1 MYERGIKLM
10 SNERNGFSSRLG
22 FVLATAGSAVGLGN
36 IWRFPYLAAKYG
48 GGTFLLIYLILTL
61 TFGFTLMITEVALG
75 RKAGT
80 SAINAFGHFRKKY
93 TFIGYL
99 TSIIPF
105 IIFPYYC
112 VIGGWVTKYALISLQ
127 GRIHEATSD
136 TFFTEFIG
144 KTTEPM
150 ICLLVFLVITT
161 VVVAGG
167 VKGGIERVSTILM
180 PVLIIL
186 LIGVSVFC
194 ITRPGAMAGVVYY
207 LKPNLSDLSPKTFLA
222 ALGQLFYSM
231 SLAMGIMITFGS
243 YMPRKSDLEQSV
255 TQVECFD
262 TGVAFLAGLMIVP
275 AVFVFSNGDSSMLA
289 KGPSLMFV
297 MLPKVFDSMSFSNGI
312 AMVFFVLVLLAALTS
327 SISLLETLVA
337 VLMDKFQMKRSTAC
351 ITMFIIALLMA
362 VPSSLGFGVWSGI
375 KILGFDFLDFFD
387 FISNSVL
394 MPIAAFLTCI
404 FVAYVIKP
412 ETIINEVES
421 SGKFKR
427 KPLFLVMIKY
437 IAPICI
443 IAILIFSILEGM
455 GIITV

>member
-1 MYERGIKLM
+1 M
-10 SNERNGFSSRLG
+10 SNERSGFSSRLG

-48 GGTFLLIYLILTL
+48 GGTFLLTYLILTL
-61 TFGFTLMITEVALG
+61 TFGFSLMITEVALG
-75 RKAGT
+75 RRSGT
-80 SAINAFGHFRKKY
+80 SAIRAFGHFSKKY

-99 TSIIPF
+99 TTLIPF

-127 GRIHEATSD
+127 GGIHNAASD
-136 TFFTEFIG
+136 TFFTGFIS
-144 KTTEPM
+144 KSTEPM
-150 ICLLVFLVITT
+150 ICVLVFLLVTT
-161 VVVAGG
+161 L
-167 VKGGIERVSTILM
+167 VKPSLKDFSPTTI
-180 PVLIIL
+180 
-186 LIGVSVFC
+186 
-194 ITRPGAMAGVVYY
+194 
-207 LKPNLSDLSPKTFLA
+207 LA

-231 SLAMGIMITFGS
+231 SLAMGIMVTFGS
-243 YMPRKSDLEQSV
+243 YMPKKADLEKSV
-255 TQVECFD
+255 TQVEIFD

-297 MLPKVFDSMSFSNGI
+297 MLPKVFNSMAFSSII
-312 AMVFFVLVLLAALTS
+312 AAVFFILVLLAALTS

-337 VLMDKFQMKRSTAC
+337 VLMDKFHMKRGTAC
-351 ITMFIIALLMA
+351 ITMFIIALLLA
-362 VPSSLGFGVWSGI
+362 VPSSLGFGAWSNI
-375 KILGFDFLDFFD
+375 TILGFDFLDFFD

-404 FVAYVIKP
+404 FVGYIIKP
-412 ETIINEVES
+412 KEIINEVES
-421 SGKFKR
+421 SGEFKR

-443 IAILIFSILEGM
+443 VAILVFSVLEGL
-455 GIITV
+455 GFITV

>member
-1 MYERGIKLM
+1 M

-36 IWRFPYLAAKYG
+36 IWRF
-48 GGTFLLIYLILTL
+48 
-61 TFGFTLMITEVALG
+61 
-75 RKAGT
+75 
-80 SAINAFGHFRKKY
+80 
-93 TFIGYL
+93 
-99 TSIIPF
+99 PF

-362 VPSSLGFGVWSGI
+362 VPSSLGFGVWNGI

-412 ETIINEVES
+412 EAIINEVES

>member
-1 MYERGIKLM
+1 MSHER
-10 SNERNGFSSRLG
+10 SGFSSRIG

-48 GGTFLLIYLILTL
+48 GGSFLLIYLILTL
-61 TFGFTLMITEVALG
+61 TFGFALMITEVALG

-80 SAINAFGHFRKKY
+80 SAINAFGHFNKKY

-99 TSIIPF
+99 TSFIPF

-112 VIGGWVTKYALISLQ
+112 VIGGWVSKYVMVSLQ
-127 GRIHEATSD
+127 GQIHAASSD
-136 TFFTEFIG
+136 DFFTGFIG
-144 KTTEPM
+144 KTQEP
-150 ICLLVFLVITT
+150 ILYLLVFLLITT
-161 VVVAGG
+161 IIVAFG
-167 VKGGIERVSTILM
+167 VKGGIERVSTFLM
-180 PVLIIL
+180 PVLIVL
-186 LIGVSVFC
+186 LIGVSIFC
-194 ITRPGAMAGVVYY
+194 ITRPGALAGVIYY
-207 LKPNLSDLSPKTFLA
+207 LKPSLKHLGPTTFLA

-243 YMPRKSDLEQSV
+243 YMPKKSDLEKSV

-297 MLPKVFDSMSFSNGI
+297 MLPKVFDSMAFSNGI
-312 AMVFFVLVLLAALTS
+312 GAVFFILVLLAALTS

-337 VLMDKFQMKRSTAC
+337 VLMDKFHMRRIPAV
-351 ITMFIIALLMA
+351 ILLFFIALLMA
-362 VPSSLGFGVWSGI
+362 LPSSLGYGALSGVTI
-375 KILGFDFLDFFD
+375 IGFSILDFFD
-387 FISNSVL
+387 FLSNSVL

-404 FVAYVIKP
+404 FTAYVIKP
-412 ETIINEVES
+412 DIIVNEVES
-421 SGKFKR
+421 SGKFHR

-437 IAPICI
+437 IAPLCI
-443 IAILIFSILEGM
+443 IAILIFSVLEGLGM
-455 GIITV
+455 ITV

>member
-1 MYERGIKLM
+1 M

-48 GGTFLLIYLILTL
+48 GGTFLLTYLILTL
-61 TFGFTLMITEVALG
+61 TFGFSLMITEVALG
-75 RKAGT
+75 RRAGT
-80 SAINAFGHFRKKY
+80 SAIRAFGHFSKKY

-99 TSIIPF
+99 TTLIPF

-127 GRIHEATSD
+127 GGIHNAASD
-136 TFFTEFIG
+136 TFFTGFIS
-144 KTTEPM
+144 KSTEPM
-150 ICLLVFLVITT
+150 ICVLVFLLVTT
-161 VVVAGG
+161 LVVAGG
-167 VKGGIERVSTILM
+167 VKGGVERVSTVMM

-186 LIGVSVFC
+186 LIGVSLFC
-194 ITRPGAMAGVVYY
+194 ITRPGAMDGVAYY
-207 LKPNLSDLSPKTFLA
+207 LKPSLKDFSPTTILA

-231 SLAMGIMITFGS
+231 SLAMGIMVTFGS
-243 YMPRKSDLEQSV
+243 YMPKKADLEKSV
-255 TQVECFD
+255 TQVEIFD

-297 MLPKVFDSMSFSNGI
+297 MLPKVFNSMAFSSII
-312 AMVFFVLVLLAALTS
+312 AAVFFILVLLAALTS
-327 SISLLETLVA
+327 
-337 VLMDKFQMKRSTAC
+337 
-351 ITMFIIALLMA
+351 
-362 VPSSLGFGVWSGI
+362 LGFGAWSNI
-375 KILGFDFLDFFD
+375 TILGFDFLDFFD

-404 FVAYVIKP
+404 FVGYIIKP
-412 ETIINEVES
+412 KEIINEVES
-421 SGKFKR
+421 SGEFKR

-443 IAILIFSILEGM
+443 VAILVFSVLEGL
-455 GIITV
+455 GFITV

>member
-1 MYERGIKLM
+1 M
-10 SNERNGFSSRLG
+10 SNERSGFSSRLG

-48 GGTFLLIYLILTL
+48 GGTFLLTYLILTL
-61 TFGFTLMITEVALG
+61 TFGFSLMITEVALG

-80 SAINAFGHFRKKY
+80 SAIRAFGHFSKKH

-99 TSIIPF
+99 TTIIPF

-127 GRIHEATSD
+127 GGIHNAASD
-136 TFFTEFIG
+136 TFFTGFIS
-144 KTTEPM
+144 KSAEPM
-150 ICLLVFLVITT
+150 ICVLVFLIATT

-167 VKGGIERVSTILM
+167 VKGGVERVR
-180 PVLIIL
+180 
-186 LIGVSVFC
+186 
-194 ITRPGAMAGVVYY
+194 RPGAMAGVAYY
-207 LKPNLSDLSPKTFLA
+207 LKPSLKGFGPTTILA

-243 YMPRKSDLEQSV
+243 YMPKKADLEKSV
-255 TQVECFD
+255 TQVEIFD

-297 MLPKVFDSMSFSNGI
+297 MLPKVFNSMAFSSVI
-312 AMVFFVLVLLAALTS
+312 AAVFFILVLLAALTS

-337 VLMDKFQMKRSTAC
+337 VLMDKFHMKRGTAC
-351 ITMFIIALLMA
+351 ITMFIIALLLA
-362 VPSSLGFGVWSGI
+362 VPSSLGFGAWSNI
-375 KILGFDFLDFFD
+375 TILGFDFLDFFD

-394 MPIAAFLTCI
+394 MPIAAFLTCL
-404 FVAYVIKP
+404 FVGYIIKP
-412 ETIINEVES
+412 KVIVDEVES
-421 SGKFKR
+421 SGEFKR
-427 KPLFLVMIKY
+427 KSLFLIMVKY

-443 IAILIFSILEGM
+443 VAILVFSVLEGL
-455 GIITV
+455 GFITV

>member
-1 MYERGIKLM
+1 M
-10 SNERNGFSSRLG
+10 SNERSGFSSRLG

-48 GGTFLLIYLILTL
+48 GGTFLLTYLILTL
-61 TFGFTLMITEVALG
+61 TFGFSLMITEVALG

-80 SAINAFGHFRKKY
+80 SAIRAFGHFNKKH

-99 TSIIPF
+99 TTIIPF

-127 GRIHEATSD
+127 GGIHNAASD
-136 TFFTEFIG
+136 TFFTGFIS
-144 KTTEPM
+144 KSAEPM
-150 ICLLVFLVITT
+150 ICVLVFLIATT

-167 VKGGIERVSTILM
+167 VKGGVERVSTIMM
-180 PVLIIL
+180 PVLIVL
-186 LIGVSVFC
+186 LIGVSLFC
-194 ITRPGAMAGVVYY
+194 ITRPGAMAGVAYY
-207 LKPNLSDLSPKTFLA
+207 LKPSLKGFGPTTILA

-243 YMPRKSDLEQSV
+243 YMPKKADLEKSV
-255 TQVECFD
+255 TQVEIFD

-297 MLPKVFDSMSFSNGI
+297 MLPKVFDSMAFSSVI
-312 AMVFFVLVLLAALTS
+312 AAVFFILVLLAALTS

-337 VLMDKFQMKRSTAC
+337 VLMDKFHMKRGTAC
-351 ITMFIIALLMA
+351 ITMFIIALLLA
-362 VPSSLGFGVWSGI
+362 VPSSLGFGAWSNI
-375 KILGFDFLDFFD
+375 TILGFDFLDFFD

-394 MPIAAFLTCI
+394 MPIAAFLTCL
-404 FVAYVIKP
+404 FVGYIIKP
-412 ETIINEVES
+412 KVIVDEVES
-421 SGKFKR
+421 SGEFKR
-427 KPLFLVMIKY
+427 KSLFLIMVKY

-443 IAILIFSILEGM
+443 VAILVFSVLEGL
-455 GIITV
+455 GFITV

>member
-1 MYERGIKLM
+1 M
-10 SNERNGFSSRLG
+10 SNERSGFSSRLG

-61 TFGFTLMITEVALG
+61 TFGFSLMITEVALG

-80 SAINAFGHFRKKY
+80 SAIRAFGHFNKKY

-99 TSIIPF
+99 TTLIPF

-112 VIGGWVTKYALISLQ
+112 VIGGWVTKYALVSLQ
-127 GRIHEATSD
+127 GGIHNAASD
-136 TFFTEFIG
+136 TFFTGFIS
-144 KTTEPM
+144 KTAEPM
-150 ICLLVFLVITT
+150 ICLIVFLVVTT
-161 VVVAGG
+161 LVVAGG
-167 VKGGIERVSTILM
+167 VKDGIERVSTIMM
-180 PVLIIL
+180 PVLIVL

-194 ITRPGAMAGVVYY
+194 ITRPGAIDGVAYY
-207 LKPNLSDLSPKTFLA
+207 LKPDLKSFSPTTILA

-243 YMPRKSDLEQSV
+243 YMPKKADLEKSV
-255 TQVECFD
+255 TQVEIFD

-297 MLPKVFDSMSFSNGI
+297 MLPKVFDSMAFSSII
-312 AMVFFVLVLLAALTS
+312 AGVFFILVLLAALTS

-337 VLMDKFQMKRSTAC
+337 VLMDKFHMKRGNAC
-351 ITMFIIALLMA
+351 ITMFIIALLLA
-362 VPSSLGFGVWSGI
+362 VPSSLGFGAWSNI
-375 KILGFDFLDFFD
+375 TILGFDFLDFFD

-404 FVAYVIKP
+404 FVAYIIKP
-412 ETIINEVES
+412 KVIVDEVEG
-421 SGKFKR
+421 SGSFKR
-427 KPLFLVMIKY
+427 KSLFLVMIKY

-443 IAILIFSILEGM
+443 VAILVFSVLEGL
-455 GIITV
+455 GFITV